1 DEQQHVRCRD
11 HRRRSGWQHCGGIAR
26 ARWAPRDCVRTRKV
40 SDVSHWR
47 IVAAVQHEGVYSPG
61 AARKILA
68 RRVHEEIR
76 RRNLSRDC
84 LFLRN
89 KLYNYFISRIFQTN
103 IRLADQNW
111 PVDVPNAE
119 NHADW

>member
-1 DEQQHVRCRD
+1 QGVIEGSMTSWQKSGEIDRAL
-11 HRRRSGWQHCGGIAR
+11 RS
-26 ARWAPRDCVRTRKV
+26 PRYCVRTRKV
-40 SDVSHWR
+40 SEVSHWR

-68 RRVHEEIR
+68 RRVHEKIR